1 MKNTPR
7 TDKKAFGKKVMA
19 HEMVHAD
26 FSRQLERELASAI
39 KALEQ
44 IEDTY
49 ISGFDTAADR
59 SKMGQIATKAIQTL
73 NNKPIQT
80 LNNKPIKQKI
90 KSPLFEAVWF
100 YCEDFRRGILEYE
113 CIVTANG
120 FERSF
125 DGVIPISEKQDPM
138 TLLREHI
145 RQNIIKFLA
154 DILSAEFID
163 QYKI

>member
-26 FSRQLERELASAI
+26 FSRQLERELASTI

-44 IEDTY
+44 IEETY
-49 ISGFDTAADR
+49 LSGFDTAANH

-73 NNKPIQT
+73 ND
-80 LNNKPIKQKI
+80 KPIKQKI
-90 KSPLFEAVWF
+90 KSPLFEAVWSC
-100 YCEDFRRGILEYE
+100 CEDSLNRDILQYE
-113 CIVTANG
+113 CTVIANG

-163 QYKI
+163 QYEI

>member
-1 MKNTPR
+1 MNNTPR

-49 ISGFDTAADR
+49 INGFDTAADH
-59 SKMGQIATKAIQTL
+59 SKMGQIATKAIQR
-73 NNKPIQT
+73 

-100 YCEDFRRGILEYE
+100 CCEDFRRGILEYE

-145 RQNIIKFLA
+145 RQNIIKFLT

-163 QYKI
+163 QYQI